1 MLKAKEIDIG
11 SLIEGQKIGWFQTSI
26 VVWSCLLMF
35 VEGYDM
41 QVTNFAAPSIIQ
53 AWGIHRSSFG
63 AVFGFGLF
71 GYMLGA
77 TLLSHLAD
85 RIGRKKIIVGGA
97 LLFGAFTLASAF
109 AASLAALIVL
119 RFVAGIGLGGSIPTV
134 IALTVEYTPSRRRAR
149 IISVLFIGY
158 AIGSAIGGFIAAS
171 LIPKFGWPS
180 VFYVGGIVPILL
192 VAVLTFTLPESV
204 CFLTLTRNHPK
215 QIAAIL
221 AKLRP
226 DLALDRNAEFVARE
240 EKRSGLPV
248 AHLFTDG
255 RARMTLSLWLA
266 YVTSL
271 LGHYFLTSWLPIVL
285 VGAGVPLAH
294 AVIAGGLL
302 SGGGAVGGFILCWLL
317 DKHGTALVAMA
328 FVLAAPLILLI
339 TLSARVSD
347 SVLMATVF
355 VTGTCLIGGQMAL
368 NGVSGT
374 FYPTY
379 IRSTGT
385 GWANGVGR
393 IGSILGP
400 ALGGALIAFNVP
412 TSELFTFAAV
422 PALCCGGAVYLLG
435 RASAPAAVRRAREI
449 APVPHRIA

>member
-1 MLKAKEIDIG
+1 MSQTKEIDIG
-11 SLIEGQKIGWFQTSI
+11 GLIEGQKIGWFRASI
-26 VVWSCLLMF
+26 VLWSCVLMF

-53 AWGIHRSSFG
+53 AWRIHKSSFG
-63 AVFGFGLF
+63 PVFGFGLF

-77 TLLSHLAD
+77 TLLGNLAD
-85 RIGRKKIIVGGA
+85 RIGRKKIIIGGA
-97 LLFGAFTLASAF
+97 LLFGTFTLATVF
-109 AASLAALIVL
+109 ATSLTALIVL

-134 IALTVEYTPSRRRAR
+134 IALTVEYAPSHRRAR
-149 IISVLFIGY
+149 MISVLFVGY
-158 AIGSAIGGFIAAS
+158 TIGSAMGGFIAAR
-171 LIPKFGWPS
+171 LIPEFGWPS
-180 VFYVGGIVPILL
+180 VFYIGGIVPIILA
-192 VAVLTFTLPESV
+192 AVLVFTLPESV
-204 CFLTLTRNHPK
+204 CFLTLTRNQPK
-215 QIAAIL
+215 QVAAIL

-226 DLALDRNAEFVARE
+226 ELALDRDAEFVLRE
-240 EKRSGLPV
+240 EKRGGIPV

-255 RARMTLSLWLA
+255 RAKITLSLWLA

-271 LGHYFLTSWLPIVL
+271 LGHYFLTSWLPTVL

-302 SGGGAVGGFILCWLL
+302 SGGGAVGGFVLCWLL
-317 DKHGTALVAMA
+317 DKRGITLVAIA

-339 TLSARVSD
+339 AYSVRVSD
-347 SVLMATVF
+347 FVLMAAVF
-355 VTGTCLIGGQMAL
+355 ITGMCLIGGQTAL

-374 FYPTY
+374 LYPTY

-400 ALGGALIAFNVP
+400 VLGGVLISFNLP
-412 TSELFTFAAV
+412 TSELFVFAAV
-422 PALCCGGAVYLLG
+422 PALCCAGAVYLLG
-435 RASAPAAVRRAREI
+435 RTKAHATFGRAREI
-449 APVPHRIA
+449 APIRHRTA